1 MKEGLQQR
9 WWREGG
15 GGGVGTE
22 GDSFCVRPG
31 MLPGTQA
38 PGLVYLTTQAT
49 PGPPGMGSSAVEPR
63 DVP

>member
-1 MKEGLQQR
+1 M
-9 WWREGG
+9 
-15 GGGVGTE
+15 GTE
-22 GDSFCVRPG
+22 GDAFYVHPG

-38 PGLVYLTTQAT
+38 PGLVCLTAQAA